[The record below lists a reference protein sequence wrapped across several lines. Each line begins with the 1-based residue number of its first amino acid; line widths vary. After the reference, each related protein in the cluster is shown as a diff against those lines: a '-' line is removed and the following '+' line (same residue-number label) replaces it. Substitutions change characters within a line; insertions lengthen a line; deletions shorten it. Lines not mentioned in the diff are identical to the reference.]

1 MSSLALVRE
10 GYRDGA
16 SAGPMRQDLRVPGD
30 ASSTWGSELTR
41 LLRQVVRTT
50 LQGVDVLT
58 AFRRQYRLL
67 VRLVLDEEGGTGRL
81 EYLLQAT
88 DEPSLIVAPAVDDA
102 WHRPV
107 MFTTSNGVD
116 VQSVGRRVQR
126 AAKAFAPIGASL
138 RPGRRLGTL
147 LAPDEVGEFLRVGA
161 GRLRRQGC
169 VVQVPAE
176 LTTEGR
182 ARLRARLHLGSDTD
196 RSLPSWGM
204 AEAATEPFRWELT
217 LGDVDVTVEEFVALA
232 KAKRSV
238 VQIRGKWIAVD
249 AGELAEAARA
259 FRAGQ
264 RTAGSIPAAQA
275 AGLALAG
282 SLPVSKATTATV
294 VAAGRV
300 RADLEVARRAEI
312 DRDLPQPEGFV
323 GTLRPYQRRG
333 LSWMV
338 HLEEASLGGCLADDM
353 GLGKTAQVI
362 ALVLTRLEAGADRG
376 ATLVVCP
383 ASVLPNWEREL
394 ARFAPSLRVVR
405 HHGPSRA
412 KRADALARLAPPGT
426 VVLTTYATLR
436 SSQKVLQSVS
446 WERVVLD
453 EAQNIKNPSAAQSK
467 AARGLPA
474 RHRFALTG
482 TPVENR
488 LDDLWSILQFANPGL
503 LGPKATFR
511 ERFALPTE
519 RGDAGA
525 AERLRL
531 LTRPFLL
538 RRVKSDPD
546 VAGDLPPKV
555 EATVA
560 CSLTVEQ
567 ATLYQAAVDQALAD
581 LDRLDGMQRRARI
594 LVLLTELKQICDHPS
609 LYLHERGELEGRSG
623 KLDRLTEMVEEAL
636 ADGDAVLVFTQYAE
650 MGRLI
655 VEHLRTTFDVD
666 VPFLHGRVPLADR
679 QDLVDVFQHRGGPPV
694 LVASLRAAGVGIN
707 LTRANH
713 VVHFDRWWNP
723 AVEDQATDRAHRIG
737 QDHTVF
743 VHQLLVAGTLEERVA
758 DLVDRKRS
766 IAGKVVQ
773 AGEAWITELA
783 TDELRELVRLR

>member
-1 MSSLALVRE
+1 MLVGAKGTE
-10 GYRDGA
+10 AAHGDGRSGKIA
-16 SAGPMRQDLRVPGD
+16 DVPGE
-30 ASSTWGSELTR
+30 SGPTWGGELTR
-41 LLRQVVRTT
+41 LIRQVVRTT
-50 LQGVDVLT
+50 LQGVDVMT
-58 AFRRQYRLL
+58 SIRRQYRLL
-67 VRLVLDEEGGTGRL
+67 VRLVLDDEGTGRL

-88 DEPSLIVAPAVDDA
+88 DEPSLIVEPATDDV
-102 WHRPV
+102 WRRPV

-116 VQSVGRRVQR
+116 LQSVGRRVQR
-126 AAKAFAPIGASL
+126 AARAFPPIAASL
-138 RPGRRLGTL
+138 HPGRPLPTPL
-147 LAPDEVGEFLRVGA
+147 TAEDVGEFLRVGA
-161 GRLRRQGC
+161 GKLRRQGC
-169 VVQVPAE
+169 VVQIPAE

-182 ARLRARLHLGSDTD
+182 ARLRARLHVGSEG
-196 RSLPSWGM
+196 SSGLPSWGLG
-204 AEAATEPFRWELT
+204 EAATEPFRWELA
-217 LGDVDVTVEEFVALA
+217 LGVVEISVEEFLALA

-238 VQIRGKWIAVD
+238 VQVRGKWIAVD

-259 FRAGQ
+259 FGGSQRDAG
-264 RTAGSIPAAQA
+264 AIPAAQA

-282 SLPVSKATTATV
+282 SVPISKSTTATV

-300 RADLEVARRAEI
+300 RADLDVARRVEVER
-312 DRDLPQPEGFV
+312 DREQPAGFV

-333 LSWMV
+333 LAWML
-338 HLEEASLGGCLADDM
+338 HLEQSSLGGCLADDM

-362 ALVLTRLEAGADRG
+362 ALLLTTVEEGRDRG

-394 ARFAPSLRVVR
+394 ARFAPSLEVLR
-405 HHGPSRA
+405 HHGPGRA
-412 KRADALARLAPPGT
+412 KRGDALARRARAST

-436 SSQKVLQSVS
+436 SSQKVLQAVP

-453 EAQNIKNPSAAQSK
+453 EAQNIKNPSAAQTK

-488 LDDLWSILQFANPGL
+488 LDDLWSIMQFVNPGL

-511 ERFALPTE
+511 ERFALPVE
-519 RGDAGA
+519 RGDDGA

-531 LTRPFLL
+531 VTRPFLL
-538 RRVKSDPD
+538 RRVKSDPEI
-546 VAGDLPPKV
+546 AGDLPTKV
-555 EATVA
+555 DATVA

-567 ATLYQAAVDQALAD
+567 ATLYQAAVDQAMAD

-609 LYLHERGELEGRSG
+609 LYLHERGGLGGRSG

-636 ADGDAVLVFTQYAE
+636 AEDDAVLVFTQYAE

-655 VEHLRTTFDVD
+655 VEHLRETFDLD
-666 VPFLHGRVPLADR
+666 VPFLHGGVPLGDR
-679 QDLVDVFQHRGGPPV
+679 QELVDVFQHRGGPPV

-707 LTRANH
+707 LTRADH

-743 VHQLLVAGTLEERVA
+743 VHRLLVAGTLEERVA

-766 IAGKVVQ
+766 IAGQVVQ
-773 AGEAWITELA
+773 AGEAWLTELA